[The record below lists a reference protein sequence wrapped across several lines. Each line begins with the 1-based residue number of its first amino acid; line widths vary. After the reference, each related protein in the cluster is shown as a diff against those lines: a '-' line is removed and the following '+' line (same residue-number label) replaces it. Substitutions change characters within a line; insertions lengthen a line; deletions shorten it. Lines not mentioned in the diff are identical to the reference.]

1 VANANRRRAP
11 HHHQPR
17 RRRQHAKLRIH
28 QSPSFFHSFSEQCAD
43 FKLKLNSVKLNKITL
58 HVMDVNNNKLKLA
71 YFFCKLTIVT
81 YKSFPHLQL
90 ICDRFVN
97 YSLHPKHRTEG
108 GAQLY
113 SKQSHTHYMVQNKKN
128 RKKQKK
134 KEVTFLHRSSFSSTH
149 LPES

>member
-1 VANANRRRAP
+1 
-11 HHHQPR
+11 
-17 RRRQHAKLRIH
+17 
-28 QSPSFFHSFSEQCAD
+28 
-43 FKLKLNSVKLNKITL
+43 
-58 HVMDVNNNKLKLA
+58 MDVNNNKLKLA

-113 SKQSHTHYMVQNKKN
+113 SKKSHTHYMVQNKKN

-134 KEVTFLHRSSFSSTH
+134 KKSHSYIEAHSPLHICQKVR
-149 LPES
+149 